1 MKLIRFGDAGKE
13 KPGIIINDL
22 WFDVSEYID
31 DYNEKFFETDGLSLL
46 KTIISE
52 KLPMAIGIKE
62 VSRDTRL
69 GPPVARPS
77 KIICIGLNYSDHA
90 TESKM
95 QLPPE
100 PVIFFKATTSIAGP
114 NDKLIIPKNSTKT
127 DWEVELAVVI
137 GKKASYVEEAVAMN
151 YVAGYL
157 LHNDYSEREFQL
169 ERSGQWVKGKSCD
182 SFAPLGPY
190 LATQDEISDVNDL
203 RLWLTVNGTMMQ
215 DGNTKNLVF
224 KIPQLVSYVSQFMTL
239 LPGDIISTGT
249 PAGVGLGQKPEPV
262 YIKPGDVIEL
272 GIHGLGSSR
281 QEAVAYKNVP
291 I

>member
-13 KPGIIINDL
+13 KPGVIINDI
-22 WFDVSEYID
+22 WYDVSEYIN
-31 DYNEKFFETDGLSLL
+31 DYDESFFENDALSLL

-52 KLPMAIGIKE
+52 KKLKE
-62 VSRDTRL
+62 ISRDTRL
-69 GPPVARPS
+69 GPPVFKPS

-100 PVIFFKATTSIAGP
+100 PVIFFKATTAIAGP
-114 NDKLIIPKNSTKT
+114 NDNLIIPKNSKKT

-137 GKKASYVEEAVAMN
+137 GKKASYVDEAVALS

-190 LATQDEISDVNDL
+190 LATQDEIADVNDL

-249 PAGVGLGQKPEPV
+249 PSGVGLGQKPEPV

-281 QEAVAYKNVP
+281 QVAIAYGN
-291 I
+291 

>member
-1 MKLIRFGDAGKE
+1 MKLIRFGEAGKE
-13 KPGIIINDL
+13 KPGVIINDI
-22 WFDVSEYID
+22 WVDVSEYIH
-31 DYNEKFFETDGLSLL
+31 DYDEKFFESGGLALL

-52 KLPMAIGIKE
+52 KTLKE
-62 VSRDTRL
+62 ISRDIRL
-69 GPPVARPS
+69 GPPIARPS

-100 PVIFFKATTSIAGP
+100 PVIFFKATTAIVGP
-114 NDKLIIPKNSTKT
+114 NDDLIIPKNSIKT

-137 GKKASYVEEAVAMN
+137 GKKASYVEEAVALN

-169 ERSGQWVKGKSCD
+169 ERAGQWVKGKSCD
-182 SFAPLGPY
+182 TFAPLGPF
-190 LATQDEISDVNDL
+190 LATPDEVPDVNDL

-224 KIPQLVSYVSQFMTL
+224 KIPHLISYLSQFMTL
-239 LPGDIISTGT
+239 LPGDVISTGT

-262 YIKPGDVIEL
+262 YIKPGDVMEL

-281 QEAVAYKNVP
+281 QKAVAYKD
-291 I
+291 

>member
-1 MKLIRFGDAGKE
+1 MKLIRFGETGKE
-13 KPGIIINDL
+13 KPGVIINVA
-22 WFDVSEYID
+22 WFDVSEYIF
-31 DYNEKFFETDGLSLL
+31 DYDEKFFESDGLSLL

-52 KLPMAIGIKE
+52 KALKE
-62 VSRDTRL
+62 ISRDIRL
-69 GPPVARPS
+69 GPPIYKPS

-100 PVIFFKATTSIAGP
+100 PVIFFKATTAIVGP
-114 NDKLIIPKNSTKT
+114 NDDLVIPKNSKKT

-137 GKKASYVEEAVAMN
+137 GKKASYVDEAFALN
-151 YVAGYL
+151 HVAGYL

-169 ERSGQWVKGKSCD
+169 ERAGQWVKGKSCD
-182 SFAPLGPY
+182 TFAPLGPY
-190 LATQDEISDVNDL
+190 LATTDEIPDVNDL

-224 KIPQLVSYVSQFMTL
+224 KIPHLVSYLSQFMTL

-249 PAGVGLGQKPEPV
+249 PAGVGLGQKPDPV

-281 QEAVAYKNVP
+281 QVAKAYRN
-291 I
+291 

>member
-1 MKLIRFGDAGKE
+1 MKLIRFGETGKE
-13 KPGIIINDL
+13 KPGVIINDA
-22 WFDVSEYID
+22 WFDVSGYAT
-31 DYNEKFFETDGLSLL
+31 DYDENFFENDGLSAL

-52 KLPMAIGIKE
+52 KPLKE
-62 VSRDTRL
+62 ISRDTRL
-69 GPPVARPS
+69 GAPIARPS
-77 KIICIGLNYSDHA
+77 KLICIGLNYSDHA

-100 PVIFFKATTSIAGP
+100 PVIFFKATTAIVGP
-114 NDKLIIPKNSTKT
+114 NDDLIIPKNSKKT

-137 GKKASYVEEAVAMN
+137 GKKASYVDEAVALN
-151 YVAGYL
+151 HVAGYL

-169 ERSGQWVKGKSCD
+169 ERAGQWVKGKSCD

-190 LATQDEISDVNDL
+190 LATQDEIADVNDL

-224 KIPQLVSYVSQFMTL
+224 KIPHLVSYLSQFMTL

-281 QEAVAYKNVP
+281 QIAKAYTKV
-291 I
+291 

>member
-1 MKLIRFGDAGKE
+1 MKLIRFGEAGKE
-13 KPGIIINDL
+13 KPGVIINDA
-22 WFDVSEYID
+22 WFDVSEYIF
-31 DYNEKFFETDGLSLL
+31 DYDEKFFENAGLSLL

-52 KLPMAIGIKE
+52 KELKE
-62 VSRDTRL
+62 ISRDIRL
-69 GPPVARPS
+69 GPPIYKPS

-100 PVIFFKATTSIAGP
+100 PVIFFKATTAIVGP
-114 NDKLIIPKNSTKT
+114 NDDLVIPKNSKKT

-137 GKKASYVEEAVAMN
+137 GKKASYVDEVFALN
-151 YVAGYL
+151 HVAGYL

-169 ERSGQWVKGKSCD
+169 ERAGQWVKGKSCD
-182 SFAPLGPY
+182 TFAPLGPY
-190 LATQDEISDVNDL
+190 LATTDDIPDVNDL

-224 KIPQLVSYVSQFMTL
+224 KIPHLISYLSQFMTL

-281 QEAVAYKNVP
+281 QVAKAYSN
-291 I
+291 

>member
-1 MKLIRFGDAGKE
+1 MKLIRFGETGKE
-13 KPGIIINDL
+13 KPGVIINDA
-22 WFDVSEYID
+22 WFDVSEYIS
-31 DYNEKFFETDGLSLL
+31 DYDEKFFETGGLALL

-52 KLPMAIGIKE
+52 KKLKE
-62 VSRDTRL
+62 ISREIRL
-69 GPPVARPS
+69 GPPITRPS
-77 KIICIGLNYSDHA
+77 KLICIGLNYSDHA

-100 PVIFFKATTSIAGP
+100 PVIFFKATTAIVGP
-114 NDKLIIPKNSTKT
+114 NDDLIIPKNSKKT
-127 DWEVELAVVI
+127 DWEVELAIMI
-137 GKKASYVEEAVAMN
+137 GKKASYVDEAVALN

-169 ERSGQWVKGKSCD
+169 ERAGQWVKGKSCD
-182 SFAPLGPY
+182 TFAPLGPF
-190 LATQDEISDVNDL
+190 LATPDEIPDINDL

-224 KIPQLVSYVSQFMTL
+224 KIPHLVSYLSQFMTL

-262 YIKPGDVIEL
+262 YIKAGDVIEL

-281 QEAVAYKNVP
+281 QKAIAYKE
-291 I
+291 